1 MMPQK
6 RTLII
11 QQSLDAYLHLNTYQK
26 CRILQV
32 GNLKSPI
39 EHNQKPLKTLKGEIF
54 YVLFRFSH
62 NHLIFYTKLPITWGV
77 LYLFAFYDI
86 MQTALN
92 LCEVQ
97 MKFIFNGTSLLP
109 TSPGPS

>member
-6 RTLII
+6 RSLFI

-54 YVLFRFSH
+54 YVLFIFTH
-62 NHLIFYTKLPITWGV
+62 NHLIFYIKPPITWGCCI
-77 LYLFAFYDI
+77 YLLFMI
-86 MQTALN
+86 
-92 LCEVQ
+92 
-97 MKFIFNGTSLLP
+97 
-109 TSPGPS
+109 